1 MARSK
6 GARDADYAEKK
17 AELIGKLGQLLTKH
31 VSGRPSLR
39 QLAQA
44 ANVSVA
50 TLIHYFGD
58 RETIVAEVLQ
68 HYRRVGQ
75 KYMSALSVAD
85 PDGLEESLRRFL
97 SIFAAV
103 LQTAGI
109 GDILSM
115 GLVEGLFSPSL
126 GPVCASE
133 VLDPALDAMARR
145 LAAHQERGEMRA
157 VDPRLAALIAL
168 SPLILA
174 SLHQNQLHGAEGSPL
189 DIPTL
194 IEAQVQGFVAA
205 YGCA

>member
-1 MARSK
+1 
-6 GARDADYAEKK
+6 
-17 AELIGKLGQLLTKH
+17 
-31 VSGRPSLR
+31 
-39 QLAQA
+39 
-44 ANVSVA
+44 
-50 TLIHYFGD
+50 
-58 RETIVAEVLQ
+58 
-68 HYRRVGQ
+68 
-75 KYMSALSVAD
+75 MSALSVAG
-85 PDGLEESLRRFL
+85 PESLEDSLRRFL

-115 GLVEGLFSPSL
+115 GLAEGLFSPSL

-145 LAAHQERGEMRA
+145 LAAHQERGEMRD
-157 VDPRLAALIAL
+157 VDTRLAALIAL